1 LLRAWAS
8 HSYLERTDGLDDSP
22 PPPTDSKRIG
32 DSGNA
37 DRKRTKGEFRG
48 LLLSN
53 QTHRFSSELEARLLK
68 KAPSVCM
75 FLIFMGYCVMENR
88 NGLVVA
94 SQVSQ
99 ATGRAERDA
108 AVNMARSLLTR
119 RPSLPARATTS
130 ESSSPA
136 CASVGLRPM
145 SCRTSVGVVDQRL
158 MAALLWHPGYAQSI
172 NAGKWIEQVFASI
185 KQAPDL
191 RQLKSR
197 CKSKV
202 GAMFLLHVG
211 TYNLIPITNLHSTV
225 EVMTL
230 KRSSGSQ
237 RLP

>member
-1 LLRAWAS
+1 MLRAWAS

-108 AVNMARSLLTR
+108 AVNMARSLLGPHQKTLVAGKGYDIR
-119 RPSLPARATTS
+119 EFVA
-130 ESSSPA
+130 
-136 CASVGLRPM
+136 GLRISGITPHVVQNL
-145 SCRTSVGVVDQRL
+145 SRSGGSAIDGRTTLASGLCPIDQRREVDR
-158 MAALLWHPGYAQSI
+158 
-172 NAGKWIEQVFASI
+172 AGFCLDQT
-185 KQAPDL
+185 
-191 RQLKSR
+191 
-197 CKSKV
+197 
-202 GAMFLLHVG
+202 GA
-211 TYNLIPITNLHSTV
+211 
-225 EVMTL
+225 
-230 KRSSGSQ
+230 
-237 RLP
+237 